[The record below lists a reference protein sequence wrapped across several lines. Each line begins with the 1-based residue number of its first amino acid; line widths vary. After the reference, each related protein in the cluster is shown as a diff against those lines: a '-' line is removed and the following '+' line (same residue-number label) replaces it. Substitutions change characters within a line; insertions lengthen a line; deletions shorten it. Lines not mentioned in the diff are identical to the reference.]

1 MSGKVQGVYYR
12 QSTKSI
18 AIEFGIVGVVK
29 NLKNGN
35 VHIIATG
42 TDMHLAQLIEW
53 CRQGPESAIVQNVEI
68 KEIPLQEF
76 DSFKII
82 RF

>member
-1 MSGKVQGVYYR
+1 MSGKVQGVCYR
-12 QSTKSI
+12 QSTKSR
-18 AIEFGIVGVVK
+18 AIEFGITGFVQ

-42 TDMHLAQLIEW
+42 TDLQLSQPIEW
-53 CRQGPESAIVQNVEI
+53 CRHGPDAAIVQNVEVT
-68 KEIPLQEF
+68 EIPLQEF